1 VPVVLLFELGTV
13 RGLAGRLG
21 DDPTSRR
28 GEEGSAVV
36 VSAHE
41 PIAIVGMAGR
51 FPGADDVAGLWSNLV
66 ARVVSPPGLADA
78 DCFDA
83 GFFGLSPRTAAAMDP
98 QHRVFLECVWAAAED
113 AGYAARRLGRR
124 VGVYAGAGWTTW
136 FTQQVWPTLGIDE
149 PTTMLAT
156 AAQVETMLGQTPDFL
171 TTRASYVLGARGPSL
186 AVQTACST
194 ALVAVHVACKALR
207 AGECDVAIAGAVA
220 VAFPQDAGHV
230 AEDGAIFSASG
241 VCRAFDADADGTVFG
256 HGVGAVVLK
265 PLARALADG
274 DDVYAVIR
282 GSAVTQDGADRV
294 GFTAPGVA
302 GQAAVVAAALA
313 DAGVEAGTI
322 GYVEAHGTGTR
333 IGDPIEVAAL
343 TRAFR
348 RQTDAAGFC
357 TLGTVKNNIGHLGMA
372 AGIAGLIKAA
382 LCLRHG
388 VLPGTAGFAAANPL
402 IDLENSPF
410 RVEAE
415 TRAWPTGPLPRRAGV
430 SAFGMG
436 GTNAHVV
443 LEEAP
448 AGGRGGGYASTM
460 SARVEDGG
468 GRPSSTLARGPGEG
482 HLLTLSARTAG
493 QARELALRVAG
504 WLGEHPEAAPGDV
517 CATTRVGRRGH
528 SYRLHAVG
536 ATIGELREGLVRAA
550 DGEVAAA
557 PLEAPKVAFLFT
569 GQGSQGIDMG
579 RRLAAVEP
587 VFRAALDEVDALAS
601 RMIGRSI
608 VALMHP
614 AEAERAEATRLLGQT
629 RYAQPAIFAIGV
641 ALYRLWRSWGVT
653 PAAVMGHSLGEYVA
667 AYAAGALTLQGAL
680 GLVVRRAELMQALP
694 AGGVMV
700 SLGCAAEQ
708 VPLRGTVAI
717 AAINAPDRTVIAGAA
732 DEVESVARAVAA
744 RGVEVRRLEVSHAFH
759 SSLIEPMLAEFAA
772 FAADVP
778 WRAPEVPLVANVSG
792 VVEHGVRGADEW
804 RRHAREPV
812 RFADGVRTLVGLG
825 VRVFVELGARPMLSA
840 LGQRCVDAEAA
851 TWVASLRGD
860 VADERVVREG
870 LGELERLGVGI
881 DWEAVEAGRRFRRVH
896 LPGYPFA
903 RDRHWIGPE
912 PRATEDRWRHRVV
925 WSPVTVRPRAL
936 DGVVL
941 VVPRGLVGDPIV
953 AAVGEA
959 LAASERVVV
968 EDDSFAVPRGR
979 VVVSLLG
986 LDEVHGLWWTVRLG
1000 RRVRRGGSGGAGG
1013 GCWRTSGAA
1022 SAADG
1027 GGPRGGGAGR
1037 RR

>member
-1 VPVVLLFELGTV
+1 
-13 RGLAGRLG
+13 
-21 DDPTSRR
+21 
-28 GEEGSAVV
+28 
-36 VSAHE
+36 
-41 PIAIVGMAGR
+41 
-51 FPGADDVAGLWSNLV
+51 
-66 ARVVSPPGLADA
+66 
-78 DCFDA
+78 
-83 GFFGLSPRTAAAMDP
+83 
-98 QHRVFLECVWAAAED
+98 
-113 AGYAARRLGRR
+113 
-124 VGVYAGAGWTTW
+124 
-136 FTQQVWPTLGIDE
+136 
-149 PTTMLAT
+149 
-156 AAQVETMLGQTPDFL
+156 
-171 TTRASYVLGARGPSL
+171 
-186 AVQTACST
+186 
-194 ALVAVHVACKALR
+194 
-207 AGECDVAIAGAVA
+207 
-220 VAFPQDAGHV
+220 
-230 AEDGAIFSASG
+230 
-241 VCRAFDADADGTVFG
+241 
-256 HGVGAVVLK
+256 
-265 PLARALADG
+265 
-274 DDVYAVIR
+274 
-282 GSAVTQDGADRV
+282 
-294 GFTAPGVA
+294 
-302 GQAAVVAAALA
+302 
-313 DAGVEAGTI
+313 
-322 GYVEAHGTGTR
+322 
-333 IGDPIEVAAL
+333 
-343 TRAFR
+343 
-348 RQTDAAGFC
+348 
-357 TLGTVKNNIGHLGMA
+357 
-372 AGIAGLIKAA
+372 
-382 LCLRHG
+382 
-388 VLPGTAGFAAANPL
+388 
-402 IDLENSPF
+402 
-410 RVEAE
+410 
-415 TRAWPTGPLPRRAGV
+415 
-430 SAFGMG
+430 
-436 GTNAHVV
+436 
-443 LEEAP
+443 
-448 AGGRGGGYASTM
+448 
-460 SARVEDGG
+460 
-468 GRPSSTLARGPGEG
+468 
-482 HLLTLSARTAG
+482 LLTLSARTAG

-986 LDEVHGLWWTVRLG
+986 LDEVHGLWWTVRLAQACREARALWSITRGAVAVRPGDPVSPAQAMLWGLGQVLGLEHPGQWGGLVDLPVTAGAAELELLRGVVAATGEEDQVALRGGAAFG
-1000 RRVRRGGSGGAGG
+1000 RRLVAAGAPRARR
-1013 GCWRTSGAA
+1013 WRTSGTALIT
-1022 SAADG
+1022 G
-1027 GGPRGGGAGR
+1027 GTGGLGGAVARWVSERGAERVVLVSRRGR
-1037 RR
+1037 GAGVDERVQALAAAGTRVAVVACDVADRAALAELLAELDREGPPLRSVFHAAGIEELGGVRELDRAALARALAGKAVGAGHLDELLGERALDGFVLF